1 MLINFPVPVFI
12 QNLVHGSGGGHLYFR
27 LDISGVAR
35 GGAGGAMAPPL
46 IWSVG

>member
-1 MLINFPVPVFI
+1 MLTVVKFKRPGQ
-12 QNLVHGSGGGHLYFR
+12 QNGVYDAETRWNGNP
-27 LDISGVAR
+27 SGVAR